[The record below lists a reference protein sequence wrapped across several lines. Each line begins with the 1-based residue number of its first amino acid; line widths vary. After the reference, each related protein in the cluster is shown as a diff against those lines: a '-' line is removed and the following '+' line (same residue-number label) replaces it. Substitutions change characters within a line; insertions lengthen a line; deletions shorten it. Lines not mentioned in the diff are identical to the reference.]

1 VDANVIAKDV
11 ILGSRAN
18 INFLHEVFRR
28 ALLMNFVHTVAI
40 RRVICVYKDWIQM
53 NVSRRFIVAQR
64 YAKLETVIF
73 RLFIRLSPC
82 NYFQVPELPVF
93 MLEPEEGTDEEEA
106 ATPVGSLDPP
116 KNRLRTDS
124 YYGAIGINANNNR
137 EEYLSHLRA
146 GAQKVLQV
154 FFCNSA
160 SVFLLFQIP
169 KHEAAMAFLE
179 EQVDICKRVLNIY
192 RYAVM
197 NTRMNAK
204 TWLV

>member
-1 VDANVIAKDV
+1 M
-11 ILGSRAN
+11 
-18 INFLHEVFRR
+18 LH
-28 ALLMNFVHTVAI
+28 LCL
-40 RRVICVYKDWIQM
+40 
-53 NVSRRFIVAQR
+53 
-64 YAKLETVIF
+64 
-73 RLFIRLSPC
+73 
-82 NYFQVPELPVF
+82 QVPELPVF
-93 MLEPEEGTDEEEA
+93 MLEPEEGADEEVV
-106 ATPVGSLDPP
+106 TNSLDPP

-124 YYGAIGINANNNR
+124 YYGAVGINANNNK

-146 GAQKVLQV
+146 GAQKVLQI

-197 NTRMNAK
+197 NTRMNEK
-204 TWLV
+204 TWLDKYSLIEEYFR